1 MHRFRLFRVRSPL
14 LTESMALSLPALT
27 EMFHFGAY
35 GSLACARV
43 PGFSSRWVS
52 PFGHLRIEARLAA
65 TRSISQLAASF
76 FASRSL
82 GIHHLL
88 LVACPRIL
96 ESQYGV
102 LSQILSAG
110 ISMFSASTK
119 TFRSLPDL
127 PACHRARRPGR
138 PSTDTGPHCA
148 KIFDATSVA
157 FALVSSYTSKA
168 GTIEVI
174 AIHLR

>member
-35 GSLACARV
+35 GFPTCAGIR
-43 PGFSSRWVS
+43 GFSSPWVS

-76 FASRSL
+76 FASWSL

-119 TFRSLPDL
+119 IFRSLPDL
-127 PACHRARRPGR
+127 PTCHRARRPGR
-138 PSTDTGPHCA
+138 PSADTGPHFY
-148 KIFDATSVA
+148 KFFDATSVKTFAA
-157 FALVSSYTSKA
+157 FAFGSST
-168 GTIEVI
+168 
-174 AIHLR
+174 LRRRQAPSR